1 MREIRFRGKRIDNG
15 EWVTG
20 CLKHV
25 YRNDFPPEITSW
37 TDAEGGYYRTDPVNP
52 DTVGQYTGMKDING
66 KDIYEGD
73 VLNMRSHWGRY
84 VGFDDGAFV
93 AIQTNKV
100 QRINHRPYR
109 LNQEDIDDGWLV
121 TGNIHDNPE
130 LLEDGGQK

>member
-52 DTVGQYTGMKDING
+52 NTVGQYTGMKDDGGNE
-66 KDIYEGD
+66 IYEGD
-73 VLNMRSHWGRY
+73 IVK
-84 VGFDDGAFV
+84 GFGGEHCYGKWEFDTVITIESFIGDTYELGHFE
-93 AIQTNKV
+93 NSKV
-100 QRINHRPYR
+100 
-109 LNQEDIDDGWLV
+109 ID
-121 TGNIHDNPE
+121 NIHDNRE
-130 LLEDGGQK
+130 LLDDGGQE